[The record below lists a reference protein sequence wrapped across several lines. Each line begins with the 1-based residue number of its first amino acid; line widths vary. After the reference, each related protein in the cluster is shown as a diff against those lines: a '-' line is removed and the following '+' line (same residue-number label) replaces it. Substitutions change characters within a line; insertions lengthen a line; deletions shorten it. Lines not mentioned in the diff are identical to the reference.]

1 MLQFVPIM
9 ILKKVMIC
17 YLLLMPIA
25 LAMKANNSCAPSSSQ
40 PEDNCMFPTDEI
52 CRYLFSKCQEISS
65 KDAVTITCQ
74 GNISQPTCTLC
85 TTATGQKTITLIYQ
99 KDSCLLSCEECN
111 CSLTSTGPTPTSSV
125 IIGSSSLQPITV
137 SGEPKVSQKF
147 FYWPIKC
154 TPISVDWIDNDTL
167 TGQSHFTP
175 QPSKVLKSG
184 NTCRF
189 SCMLF

>member
-52 CRYLFSKCQEISS
+52 CDYLFSKCQEISS

-125 IIGSSSLQPITV
+125 IITIGSSSLQPIPV
-137 SGEPKVSQKF
+137 SGEPQVSQNF
-147 FYWPIKC
+147 IVY
-154 TPISVDWIDNDTL
+154 
-167 TGQSHFTP
+167 
-175 QPSKVLKSG
+175 
-184 NTCRF
+184 
-189 SCMLF
+189 